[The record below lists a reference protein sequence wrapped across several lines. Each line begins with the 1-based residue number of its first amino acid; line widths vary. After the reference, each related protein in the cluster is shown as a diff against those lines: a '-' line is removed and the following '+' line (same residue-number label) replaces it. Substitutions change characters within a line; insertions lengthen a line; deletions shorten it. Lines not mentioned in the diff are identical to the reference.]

1 MFKLEK
7 KENIDKSSIF
17 MVPLYAIGCS
27 LLFVFF
33 LFILLG
39 KNPVLALFIIF
50 IEPLLS
56 VFGISELIVKST
68 PLIIIALGLSFS
80 FRAGVWN
87 IGAEGQYTIGALSGG
102 ATILAFYPISGLW
115 LLPVSFLVSI
125 IAGALWG
132 MIPAI
137 LKAKFNTNEI
147 LVSLMLTYIAIMLL
161 SAMVYGPLKD
171 PDGFNFPES
180 RLFHDSG
187 ILPIIFHGTRAHV
200 GFLIAIFLVA
210 IMHFLLTKHIL
221 GFFVKVSGESSKA
234 LLFSGQSSNK
244 IIYLSFLICGGLAG
258 MAGVIEVTGPIGQL
272 VPGIPIGYG
281 FTAIIVA
288 FLGRLN
294 PIGIFLSGLLLALT
308 YIGGEAAQM
317 KLGLPNAITGVF
329 QGVLLF
335 FLLAADAFTKYK
347 ISLIKMKWKR

>member
-7 KENIDKSSIF
+7 KANIDKSSVF
-17 MVPLYAIGCS
+17 MVPLSAIGCS
-27 LLFVFF
+27 LIFVFI

-39 KNPVLALFIIF
+39 KNPTLALFIIF

-68 PLIIIALGLSFS
+68 PLIIIALGLSFG

-102 ATILAFYPISGLW
+102 ATILAFYPMSGLW
-115 LLPVSFLVSI
+115 LLPVAFLVAI
-125 IAGALWG
+125 ISGALWG
-132 MIPAI
+132 MIPGI

-147 LVSLMLTYIAIMLL
+147 LVSLMLTYVAILFL

-200 GFLIAIFLVA
+200 GFLIAIFLVVM
-210 IMHFLLTKHIL
+210 MHFLLTRHMV
-221 GFFVKVSGESSKA
+221 GFFIKVSGESPRA
-234 LLFSGQSSNK
+234 LLFSGKSRNQ
-244 IIYLSFLICGGLAG
+244 IIYLSFIICGGLAG
-258 MAGVIEVTGPIGQL
+258 LAGVIEVSGPIGQL
-272 VPGIPIGYG
+272 VPAIPVGYG

-294 PIGIFLSGLLLALT
+294 PVGIFLAGLLLALT
-308 YIGGEAAQM
+308 YIGGEAAQI

-335 FLLAADAFTKYK
+335 FLLAADAYTKYK
-347 ISLIKMKWKR
+347 ISLVNIRWKI